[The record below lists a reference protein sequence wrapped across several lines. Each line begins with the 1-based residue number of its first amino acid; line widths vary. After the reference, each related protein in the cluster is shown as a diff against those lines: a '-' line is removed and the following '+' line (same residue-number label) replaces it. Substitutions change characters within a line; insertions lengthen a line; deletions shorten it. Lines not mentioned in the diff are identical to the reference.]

1 MNHLNPPKS
10 PHVTNLRDQDEDDEE
25 TVRETLRF
33 INSATSGSNTNTTSA
48 AAHQPRSTSMYDP
61 TPPPPLPPTNTHLMH
76 QMHQT
81 HQTHQHAYETQPMT
95 NHEKYEE
102 HAQAAHAHNTTTT
115 NHAHHALAA
124 AITDNDTLI
133 ASSSAAVP
141 NMANIPVV
149 QNPMQ
154 SSSTSIIVMTA
165 GVVFVLATIIP
176 LSKVAKIT
184 ARATKVA
191 ASCAPQIET
200 IMRTALFVSLFL
212 GSMHAVNKF

>member
-33 INSATSGSNTNTTSA
+33 INSATSGSATA

-61 TPPPPLPPTNTHLMH
+61 TPPPPLPPTTAHH
-76 QMHQT
+76 QAHQPQQA
-81 HQTHQHAYETQPMT
+81 HQVHQVHQPHQHAYETQPI
-95 NHEKYEE
+95 HEKYEE
-102 HAQAAHAHNTTTT
+102 HVNAPA
-115 NHAHHALAA
+115 HALAS
-124 AITDNDTLI
+124 IPDISDT
-133 ASSSAAVP
+133 SATVP
-141 NMANIPVV
+141 NATNIPVV
-149 QNPMQ
+149 QKTPMQ
-154 SSSTSIIVMTA
+154 SSTSIIVMTA

-176 LSKVAKIT
+176 LSKVAKMT
-184 ARATKVA
+184 VRATKVT

-212 GSMHAVNKF
+212 GSMHVVNNF